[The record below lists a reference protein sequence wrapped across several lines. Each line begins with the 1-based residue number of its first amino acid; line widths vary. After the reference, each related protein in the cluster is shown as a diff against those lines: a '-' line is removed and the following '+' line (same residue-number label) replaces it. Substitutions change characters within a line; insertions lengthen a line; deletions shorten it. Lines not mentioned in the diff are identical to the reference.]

1 MSSMNTD
8 HVNIEQVTYFMLHV
22 IARNERNHLE
32 IVAMRCCMLE
42 KAKKKK
48 FAPAKSLM
56 PDQKSLTMKILRAHL
71 IIAGLIVWI
80 VTNSHL
86 IL

>member
-1 MSSMNTD
+1 
-8 HVNIEQVTYFMLHV
+8 MLYV
-22 IARNERNHLE
+22 G
-32 IVAMRCCMLE
+32 
-42 KAKKKK
+42 KGKKK

>member
-1 MSSMNTD
+1 MNTD

-22 IARNERNHLE
+22 IARSERNHLE

-42 KAKKKK
+42 KAKKK
-48 FAPAKSLM
+48 FALAKSLM